1 MGSGDGMKELIEKR
15 AAKIDDLKTSLD
27 KLAPLARVA
36 EQLATLPSKVV
47 ALQSSAFE
55 NQEQGF
61 LQEMSQKD
69 EKIKSIVSMG
79 FPKDEAKMA
88 ITRCGLDASVEV
100 LVDSIYASETAGNAY
115 SANLSDYED
124 TKSISFGR
132 KKTKFMKGSQK
143 KRKRY
148 GSGSQ
153 GNPVPFDGSHEEPM
167 PLPNPMVGFSLPSD
181 RGVSYSWK
189 EIFFPCLK
197 LRWVPKVIATSN
209 AAVCTS
215 TAIVPFVHDP
225 KTSSS
230 EPSLLTPQAS
240 MANYPMD
247 PLAYVPRGGVLL
259 DGGGELRKIRNVVA
273 LSGQHIRKNEDL
285 AIANCEEF
293 LTAVERHE
301 FLLLIHHHLTQ
312 VLRLQV
318 LRYGVYPS
326 GVGFFK
332 MGSLFQRDSI
342 VNNGPHWI
350 GERLVSFVKHD
361 EDGFPAD
368 EDELPPN
375 GGNPHPFNGE
385 VFPGDPNWVQQW
397 VDDQLPRAGFPNGN
411 IVEQVFPEQQGN
423 INPMEDL
430 PQWEQWPNHNNNAP
444 QVPQQQEE
452 LSVEVSGLS
461 VGFNSGST
469 AASGH
474 LVATTVDRQQHNII
488 QCLLSLELYHLL

>member
-1 MGSGDGMKELIEKR
+1 MDSTPSPKR
-15 AAKIDDLKTSLD
+15 ICAVH
-27 KLAPLARVA
+27 RVVH
-36 EQLATLPSKVV
+36 TP
-47 ALQSSAFE
+47 
-55 NQEQGF
+55 G
-61 LQEMSQKD
+61 
-69 EKIKSIVSMG
+69 
-79 FPKDEAKMA
+79 
-88 ITRCGLDASVEV
+88 
-100 LVDSIYASETAGNAY
+100 
-115 SANLSDYED
+115 
-124 TKSISFGR
+124 
-132 KKTKFMKGSQK
+132 
-143 KRKRY
+143 
-148 GSGSQ
+148 
-153 GNPVPFDGSHEEPM
+153 
-167 PLPNPMVGFSLPSD
+167 
-181 RGVSYSWK
+181 K

-209 AAVCTS
+209 AVTS
-215 TAIVPFVHDP
+215 TAIVPFVQDQN
-225 KTSSS
+225 TSSS
-230 EPSLLTPQAS
+230 QPSLLTPQVS
-240 MANYPMD
+240 MANYPID

-259 DGGGELRKIRNVVA
+259 DGGGELRKVRNVVA

-350 GERLVSFVKHD
+350 
-361 EDGFPAD
+361 DGFPAD

-397 VDDQLPRAGFPNGN
+397 VDDQLPHAGFPNNN

-423 INPMEDL
+423 INPMEDP

-461 VGFNSGST
+461 VGLNSGST
-469 AASGH
+469 AASGSNSSGPSTAQH
-474 LVATTVDRQQHNII
+474 NSMSVIPRALSPPLIPRAPIRLVYSRRQRNLHNDNVTSNMATSAISSGSQKKGDKGKGIMLPGLPSIQDFVCATTDDQVGRDRLMAEAGTSTQLVQAHTNA
-488 QCLLSLELYHLL
+488 QLVEENEG